1 MEAPTT
7 RRAAAGFASARMLE
21 AQRAFQSVVK
31 QELQLL
37 LEDGARREDAV
48 KLLLRRIVAST
59 EPPEA
64 AAVRGVMRQFQMNYD
79 DAVRAL
85 IVKQELGRL
94 KRQGL
99 DSFAAIEELTR
110 KMRSREA
117 EGAAQ
122 DEAQQ
127 EEKVEQMAEEV
138 ERKPILAEQ
147 KEEEEEEKGEE
158 EEEEKEE
165 EAEDAS
171 TNEVETE
178 KDGEEAVKPGE
189 AAMPAAEMASPT
201 SEKDGNETSLSLC
214 QRIGQVSI
222 SSGNTPERDSAEE
235 HDDDQEAIEDTD
247 GEENESAGEKNK
259 AVFKS
264 PLRVRSPSN
273 ANLADLTP
281 QSRKRRAAFGIQ
293 YDPAG
298 NSRDSSSGRTVKP
311 LFPSLKKQKLCAEVG
326 DGFLQVVTRKSKPT
340 SSTLSKSTSAA
351 GLSGSPP
358 NGGKGGGSTRSEH
371 SSKNLLKRQ
380 RVSPTGMQDDEES
393 PIAEE
398 LRVAHVHHRH
408 HAHHHLSKRQ
418 KSGSSH

>member
-7 RRAAAGFASARMLE
+7 RRAAAARAGFSSARMME

-37 LEDGARREDAV
+37 LEGGARREDAV

-59 EPPEA
+59 ETPES

-110 KMRSREA
+110 KMRSREVEQGA
-117 EGAAQ
+117 EGG
-122 DEAQQ
+122 
-127 EEKVEQMAEEV
+127 EKEVEQMAEEV
-138 ERKPILAEQ
+138 EHKDILVEE
-147 KEEEEEEKGEE
+147 KEEEGE

-165 EAEDAS
+165 EKEKENDGQEA
-171 TNEVETE
+171 TE
-178 KDGEEAVKPGE
+178 SQSERGQTP
-189 AAMPAAEMASPT
+189 MPAAEMASPT
-201 SEKDGNETSLSLC
+201 SEKDGNESSLSLC

-235 HDDDQEAIEDTD
+235 RDDDQEAVEDTD

-259 AVFKS
+259 AAFKS
-264 PLRVRSPSN
+264 PLRVRSPSSS
-273 ANLADLTP
+273 NLADLTP

-293 YDPAG
+293 YDSAS
-298 NSRDSSSGRTVKP
+298 NSRNNSTGCSVKP

-340 SSTLSKSTSAA
+340 SSTLSKSAA
-351 GLSGSPP
+351 AAEMSGSSPS
-358 NGGKGGGSTRSEH
+358 GGKGGGSTRGDH
-371 SSKNLLKRQ
+371 SSKNLHKRQ
-380 RVSPTGMQDDEES
+380 RISPAGMQDDDES

-398 LRVAHVHHRH
+398 LRVSHVHHRH
-408 HAHHHLSKRQ
+408 HAHHHHNKRQ
-418 KSGSSH
+418 KSSSSH